1 MTRFLFAELSA
12 HYLRRGKFPP
22 APLLARPARVA
33 ISRGMIPYAELE
45 KFFCDLV
52 ARAQRA
58 GIPCAIT
65 SGMACVHFGV
75 AATTKD
81 CDVLC
86 QAEKSDDFRALVAAT
101 ELRGLRPNYRG
112 HISPPL
118 DARWMRGG
126 WTAHFTWRTKPE
138 ETCLDIFG
146 IAPRGS
152 SAWERQLTGIY
163 ARYNVVA
170 EMKRTNREK
179 DWPFATSLGG
189 AMLMEGDANGWLH
202 IYDAEVLRASLQ
214 RSGLPVQLLAIRPLL
229 KLAPFDDTLRVKR
242 VLMAERAFWS
252 ELDELRVKIFQKHL
266 RPYFSAVRRASA
278 GRRDLSVA
286 DSHEVRLECAAQHL
300 PHRPLRD
307 YGLARM
313 VSEARANVGVTMGEN
328 VIEWLPAAEGNFYG
342 L

>member
-1 MTRFLFAELSA
+1 MGWLPC
-12 HYLRRGKFPP
+12 G
-22 APLLARPARVA
+22 LAGASLA
-33 ISRGMIPYAELE
+33 SMIPYAELE
-45 KFFCDLV
+45 RFFCALV
-52 ARAQRA
+52 VRAQER

-86 QAEKSDDFRALVAAT
+86 QPEKSDEFRNLIAET
-101 ELRGLRPNYRG
+101 ELRGLAPNYRG

-126 WTAHFTWRTKPE
+126 WTSHFTWKTAPE

-152 SAWERQLTGIY
+152 SPWELQLIGIY

-189 AMLMEGDANGWLH
+189 RMILDGDSNGWLH
-202 IYDAEVLRASLQ
+202 LHDGEVLRNLLQ
-214 RSGLPVQLLAIRPLL
+214 SGKIPPHLKELRPVLG
-229 KLAPFDDTLRVKR
+229 LAPFSDTMRVKR
-242 VLMAERAFWS
+242 VLMAERVFWS
-252 ELDELRVKIFQKHL
+252 ELDEIRVQIFQKHL
-266 RPYFSAVRRASA
+266 RPYVSAVRRASA
-278 GRRDLSVA
+278 GRRDMSIA
-286 DSHEVRLECAAQHL
+286 DSHVLRLQCAEEHL
-300 PHRPLRD
+300 PQLPVRE
-307 YGLARM
+307 YGIARM
-313 VSEARANVGVTMGEN
+313 IAEARQNVGMTMGED
-328 VIEWLPAAEGNFYG
+328 VVSWLPVAEGNFHG